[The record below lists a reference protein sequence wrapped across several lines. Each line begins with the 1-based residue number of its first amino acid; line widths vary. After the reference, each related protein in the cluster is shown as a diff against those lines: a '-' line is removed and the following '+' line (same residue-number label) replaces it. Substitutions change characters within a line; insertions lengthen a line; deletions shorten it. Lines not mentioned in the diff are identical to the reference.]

1 MIMTGEEMNM
11 VEDNSMDV
19 VVITLVLCSVN
30 DVKKVLE
37 QTKRVLVPVSYR
49 QGC

>member
-1 MIMTGEEMNM
+1 MMMTGEDMDM
-11 VEDNSMDV
+11 VEDNSMDA

-37 QTKRVLVPVSYR
+37 QAKRVLTPVNIL
-49 QGC
+49 